1 MHIKRLNG
9 LRKMAVFDA
18 YAPAAAE
25 GYFCRYNLVYG
36 FNGCGKTT
44 LSRVFASLEQGVL
57 ARDLPEGGEFEILL
71 EDDATIGH
79 GHNLDRLKGRVAVF
93 NEDFVETN
101 FRWREGS
108 ANPVF
113 YLGTEQAGLAETLQK
128 TQTERE
134 AALKDRDKSAGE
146 QVAATNRFAT
156 FKRDTA
162 RNIAEQFGLGRGYI
176 ATQLDRD
183 FARDIELASLP
194 EQEQA
199 ALRAVLAQVEP
210 KPPIAAVELPAE
222 TDVEGRLKTC
232 LEASVSAGTL
242 ADFAAHQEMLRW
254 AKEGLDYHREHNLT
268 ECLFCGNDL
277 SKERL
282 ASLDAALDDRMG
294 RISAEANALLDLARS
309 QRDNWLTLIGA
320 LPSEN
325 DLAEGAAQFRATTAA
340 LGAEAERWRAWLAE
354 AIAQLEEKVR
364 HPSKRLT
371 LAPSPGMVGDR
382 PAATE
387 IMASLNRIIA
397 RHNEAV
403 NQFSSRKD
411 QAFLRLKNHYL
422 HLAEERYRSFE
433 RAQRD
438 KTAAA
443 EKASQL
449 ADTLTAREAEL
460 RGKLLQHGPAAEVI
474 NALVRA
480 YLRHGNIEV
489 IVAEGTGE
497 GFQIRRDGRGIVGVL
512 SEGEKTAIALCYF
525 LSTLAA
531 EGRRISDLIVV
542 IDDPVS
548 SLDTKALNYA
558 FALLKS
564 HLSGAKQLFLLTH
577 NLHFMQECRKWLGK
591 MSRDKPPTAGL
602 FFVDLKQDAAGKRSS
617 RLEPLPKLLRD
628 YESEYHYLFQHV
640 KRLAESEDL
649 AYDHLYLM
657 PNAMR
662 KVLDIF
668 LAFKVPG
675 PDGLKSK
682 LDTVVR
688 TRPDFDTSRLMALDR
703 LVQLESHAESLDD
716 LVAFSSMTIEE
727 ARDASQ
733 ALIALMQAMDGAHLT
748 RLQQLCG

>member
-9 LRKMAVFDA
+9 LRKLAVFDA
-18 YAPAAAE
+18 YAPAAGE
-25 GYFCRYNLVYG
+25 GHFYRYNLVYG

-44 LSRVFASLEQGVL
+44 LSRIFASLEQGVL
-57 ARDLPEGGEFEILL
+57 VRDLPEGGEFEILL
-71 EDDATIGH
+71 DDAATIGH

-113 YLGTEQAGLAETLQK
+113 YLGAEQADLAETLRK
-128 TQTERE
+128 TQAEHE
-134 AALKDRDKSAGE
+134 AALKDRDKSTSE
-146 QVAATNRFAT
+146 QTAAANRFAT

-162 RNIAEQFGLGRGYI
+162 RNIAEQFGLGRGYV

-183 FARDIELASLP
+183 FTRDVRLTSLP
-194 EQEQA
+194 EEEQA
-199 ALRAVLAQVEP
+199 ALRAVHSQVEP
-210 KPPIAAVELPAE
+210 KPSIATIELPSRDGFE
-222 TDVEGRLKTC
+222 DRLAAC
-232 LEASVSAGTL
+232 LEASVSAEAL

-254 AKEGLDYHREHNLT
+254 AKEGLDYHREHDLSD
-268 ECLFCGNDL
+268 CLFCGNPF

-282 ASLDAALDDRMG
+282 TALDAALDDRIE
-294 RISAEANALLDLARS
+294 RISAEAEALLDLART
-309 QRDNWLTLIGA
+309 QRDNWLALIGS

-325 DLAEGAAQFRATTAA
+325 DLAEDAMQFRAAA
-340 LGAEAERWRAWLAE
+340 AEFGAETERLRAWLAE

-364 HPSKRLT
+364 HPSRK
-371 LAPSPGMVGDR
+371 LALPGAAGDR
-382 PAATE
+382 PAAE
-387 IMASLNRIIA
+387 KIMASLNQIIV

-403 NQFSSRKD
+403 NQFSSRKN
-411 QAFLRLKNHYL
+411 QAFLRLKDHYL

-433 RAQRD
+433 RSQRE

-443 EKASQL
+443 EKASQHATVL
-449 ADTLTAREAEL
+449 AAREAEL
-460 RGKLLQHGPAAEVI
+460 RGKLLQHGPAAEAI
-474 NALVRA
+474 NSLVKA

-531 EGRRISDLIVV
+531 EGRRIADLIVV

-591 MSRDKPPTAGL
+591 LSRSDPPTAGL
-602 FFVDLKQDAAGKRSS
+602 FFVNLKQDALGKRSS
-617 RLEPLPKLLRD
+617 RLEALPKLLRD

-640 KRLAESEDL
+640 KRLAESEGL

-682 LDTVVR
+682 LDTLVR
-688 TRPDFDTSRLMALDR
+688 TRPDFDANRLMALDR

-733 ALIALMQAMDGAHLT
+733 SLIALMQEMDAPHLV
-748 RLQQLCG
+748 RLQQLCA

>member
-1 MHIKRLNG
+1 MHIKRLNS
-9 LRKMAVFDA
+9 LRKTAVFDA

-25 GYFCRYNLVYG
+25 GYFYRFNLVYG

-44 LSRVFASLEQGVL
+44 LSRVFASLEQGAL
-57 ARDLPEGGEFEILL
+57 ARDLPEGCEFEILL
-71 EDDATIGH
+71 EDAATISH
-79 GHNLDRLKGRVAVF
+79 GHNLDRLRGRVAVF

-128 TQTERE
+128 TQAERE
-134 AALKDRDKSAGE
+134 SALRDRDKSAGE
-146 QVAATNRFAT
+146 QTAATNRFAT

-183 FARDIELASLP
+183 FARDVELASLP
-194 EQEQA
+194 EEEQA

-210 KPPIAAVELPAE
+210 KPPLPSIELPIDDE
-222 TDVEGRLKTC
+222 FEDRLKTC
-232 LEASVSAGTL
+232 LEASVSAGAL

-254 AKEGLDYHREHNLT
+254 AKEGLDYHRGHNLT

-277 SKERL
+277 SRERL
-282 ASLDAALDDRMG
+282 ESLDAALDDRMT
-294 RISAEANALLDLARS
+294 RISTEAEALLHLARS
-309 QRDNWLTLIGA
+309 QRDNWLALIGT

-325 DLAEGAAQFRATTAA
+325 DLTEGAAQFRVAAEA
-340 LGAEAERWRAWLAE
+340 LGAEAERMRAWLAA
-354 AIAQLEEKVR
+354 AIAQLEEKIR
-364 HPSKRLT
+364 RPSKGLT
-371 LAPSPGMVGDR
+371 PALSPSTVGAR
-382 PAATE
+382 RAAVE
-387 IMASLNRIIA
+387 IVASLNRIIS

-411 QAFLRLKNHYL
+411 QAFLRLKDHYL

-438 KTAAA
+438 KTMAA
-443 EKASQL
+443 EKAIQL

-460 RGKLLQHGPAAEVI
+460 RAKLLQHGPAAEVI
-474 NALVRA
+474 NALVKA
-480 YLRHGNIEV
+480 YLRHGNIEI

-531 EGRRISDLIVV
+531 EGRRISDLVVV

-564 HLSGAKQLFLLTH
+564 HLSGAKQLFMLTH

-591 MSRDKPPTAGL
+591 MSRDNPPTAGL

-640 KRLAESEDL
+640 QRLAESEGL
-649 AYDHLYLM
+649 TYDHLYLM

-682 LDTVVR
+682 LDMVVR
-688 TRPDFDTSRLMALDR
+688 NRPDFDANRLMALDR

-733 ALIALMQAMDGAHLT
+733 ALIALMQEMDGAHLA
-748 RLQQLCG
+748 RLQQLCA

>member
-1 MHIKRLNG
+1 MYIKRLNG
-9 LRKMAVFDA
+9 LHKLAVFDA
-18 YAPAAAE
+18 YTPVVSE
-25 GYFCRYNLVYG
+25 GHFYRYNLVYG

-44 LSRVFASLEQGVL
+44 LSRIFASLEQGVL
-57 ARDLPEGGEFEILL
+57 VRDFPEGGEFEILL
-71 EDDATIGH
+71 EDAATIGH
-79 GHNLDRLKGRVAVF
+79 SHNLDRLKGRVAVF
-93 NEDFVETN
+93 NEDFIETN

-113 YLGTEQAGLAETLQK
+113 YLGAEQAGLAEALQK
-128 TQTERE
+128 IKTERE
-134 AALKDRDKSAGE
+134 TALVNRDKSASE
-146 QVAATNRFAT
+146 QIAATNRFAT

-162 RNIAEQFGLGRGYI
+162 RNIAEQFGLGRGYV

-183 FARDIELASLP
+183 FARGVQLASLP
-194 EQEQA
+194 DEEQA
-199 ALRAVLAQVEP
+199 SLRAVIAQVQP
-210 KPPIAAVELPAE
+210 KKPIVAIELPAADKFE
-222 TDVEGRLKTC
+222 DRLSAC
-232 LEASVSAGTL
+232 LEASVSAGAL
-242 ADFAAHQEMLRW
+242 VDFAEHQEMLRW
-254 AKEGLDYHREHNLT
+254 AKEGLDYHRDHNLAD
-268 ECLFCGNDL
+268 CLFCGNNL

-282 ASLDAALDDRMG
+282 VALDAALDDRMG
-294 RISAEANALLDLARS
+294 RISGEAEALLALART
-309 QRDNWLTLIGA
+309 QRDSWLGLISA

-325 DLAEGAAQFRATTAA
+325 DVAEDAAQFRVAAGA
-340 LGAEAERWRAWLAE
+340 LGAEAERRRVWLAE
-354 AIAQLEEKVR
+354 AITHLEEKVR
-364 HPSKRLT
+364 HPSRK
-371 LAPSPGMVGDR
+371 LALASSPGAPGNR
-382 PAATE
+382 LAAE
-387 IMASLNRIIA
+387 IISSLNRIIA

-411 QAFLRLKNHYL
+411 QAFLRLKDHYL
-422 HLAEERYRSFE
+422 HLAQERYRSFE

-438 KTAAA
+438 KTTAA
-443 EKASQL
+443 EKASQVADLL
-449 ADTLTAREAEL
+449 AKREAEL
-460 RGKLLQHGPAAEVI
+460 RGKLLKHGPAAEAI
-474 NALVRA
+474 NALVKA

-489 IVAEGTGE
+489 IVADGTGE

-531 EGRRISDLIVV
+531 EGRRISDLVVV

-577 NLHFMQECRKWLGK
+577 NLQFMQECRKWLGK
-591 MSRDKPPTAGL
+591 MSRESPPTAGL
-602 FFVDLKQDAAGKRSS
+602 FFVDLRQDAAGKRSS

-640 KRLAESEDL
+640 KRLAESEGL

-682 LDTVVR
+682 LDTVAR
-688 TRPDFDTSRLMALDR
+688 TRPNLDANRVMALDR

-727 ARDASQ
+727 SRDASQ
-733 ALIALMQAMDGAHLT
+733 ALIALMQEMDAPHLT
-748 RLQQLCG
+748 RLQQLCA

>member
-1 MHIKRLNG
+1 MHIKNLNS
-9 LRKMAVFDA
+9 LRKLAVFDA
-18 YAPAAAE
+18 YAPIAGE
-25 GYFCRYNLVYG
+25 GQFYRYNLVYG

-44 LSRVFASLEQGVL
+44 LSRIFASLEQGVL
-57 ARDLPEGGEFEILL
+57 VRDLPKGGEFEILL
-71 EDDATIGH
+71 EDGAKITH
-79 GHNLDRLKGRVAVF
+79 SHNLDRLKGGVAVF

-101 FRWREGS
+101 LRWREGS

-113 YLGTEQAGLAETLQK
+113 YLGTEQAGLAEALQK
-128 TQTERE
+128 TQTDRE
-134 AALKDRDKSAGE
+134 TALKDRDKCASD
-146 QVAATNRFAT
+146 QTAATNRFAT

-162 RNIAEQFGLGRGYI
+162 RNIAEQFGLGRSYV

-183 FARDIELASLP
+183 FARDVRFASLP
-194 EQEQA
+194 DEEQA
-199 ALRAVLAQVEP
+199 ALRSVLAQVQP
-210 KPPIAAVELPAE
+210 KLPIAPIELPKR
-222 TDVEGRLKTC
+222 EGFEERLAAC
-232 LEASVSAGTL
+232 LEANVSAEAL

-254 AKEGLDYHREHNLT
+254 AKEGLDYHRNHELAD
-268 ECLFCGNDL
+268 CLFCGNGL

-282 ASLDAALDDRMG
+282 AALEAALDDRIG
-294 RISAEANALLDLARS
+294 RISADAEALLDLART
-309 QRDNWLTLIGA
+309 QRDDWLTLIGA

-325 DLAEGAAQFRATTAA
+325 DLAEDASQFDAGARA
-340 LGAEAERWRAWLAE
+340 LEAGVERLRAWLAD
-354 AIAQLEEKVR
+354 AVAQLEEKVR
-364 HPSKRLT
+364 QPSRRLT
-371 LAPSPGMVGDR
+371 VIPSPGTAGDR
-382 PAATE
+382 PTVEE
-387 IMASLNRIIA
+387 IMATLNRIIA
-397 RHNEAV
+397 KHNEAV
-403 NQFSSRKD
+403 NQFSSRKE
-411 QAFLRLKNHYL
+411 QAFLRLKDHYL

-443 EKASQL
+443 AKASTL
-449 ADTLTAREAEL
+449 ADAILAREAEL
-460 RGKLLQHGPAAEVI
+460 RGKLLQHGPAAEAI
-474 NALVRA
+474 NALVKA

-489 IVAEGTGE
+489 IAAEGVGE

-531 EGRRISDLIVV
+531 EGRRISDLVVV

-591 MSRDKPPTAGL
+591 MSRTEPPTAGL
-602 FFVDLKQDAAGKRSS
+602 FFIDLKQDAAGKRSS

-628 YESEYHYLFQHV
+628 YESEYHYLFQHL
-640 KRLAESEDL
+640 KRLAESEGF

-688 TRPDFDTSRLMALDR
+688 TRPEFDANRLMALDR

-733 ALIALMQAMDGAHLT
+733 AIIALMREMDASHLT
-748 RLQQLCG
+748 RLQQLCA

>member
-1 MHIKRLNG
+1 MHIKRLNS
-9 LRKMAVFDA
+9 LRKLAVFDA
-18 YAPAAAE
+18 YAPAAGE
-25 GYFCRYNLVYG
+25 GNFYRFNLVYG

-44 LSRVFASLEQGVL
+44 LSRIFASLEQGVL
-57 ARDLPEGGEFEILL
+57 VSDLPDGGEFEILL
-71 EDDATIGH
+71 EDAATISH

-93 NEDFVETN
+93 NEDFVEAN

-108 ANPVF
+108 AKPVF

-134 AALKDRDKSAGE
+134 AALKERDKSVSE
-146 QVAATNRFAT
+146 QTAATNRFAT

-162 RNIAEQFGLGRGYI
+162 RNIAEQFGLGRGYV

-183 FARDIELASLP
+183 FARGVRLANLP
-194 EQEQA
+194 EDEQA
-199 ALRAVLAQVEP
+199 ALRAVLAQVQP
-210 KPPIAAVELPAE
+210 KPPIAAIELPARDGFE
-222 TDVEGRLKTC
+222 DRLTAC
-232 LEASVSAGTL
+232 LDASVSAGAL
-242 ADFAAHQEMLRW
+242 ADFAVHQEMLRW
-254 AKEGLDYHREHNLT
+254 AKEGLDYHRDHDLAA
-268 ECLFCGNDL
+268 CLFCGNDL

-282 ASLDAALDDRMG
+282 AALDAALDDRMG
-294 RISAEANALLDLARS
+294 KISAEAEGLLDLART
-309 QRDNWLTLIGA
+309 QRENWLSLIGA

-325 DLAEGAAQFRATTAA
+325 DLAEDAAQFRNAA
-340 LGAEAERWRAWLAE
+340 AVLGAEAERLRGWLAE

-364 HPSKRLT
+364 HPSRRLA
-371 LAPSPGMVGDR
+371 LPPPPGTADDR
-382 PAATE
+382 PTAGE
-387 IMASLNRIIA
+387 IVASLNRIIA
-397 RHNEAV
+397 KHNEAV
-403 NQFSSRKD
+403 NQFSSRKE
-411 QAFLRLKNHYL
+411 QAFLRLKDHYL
-422 HLAEERYRSFE
+422 QLAEERYRGFE

-449 ADTLTAREAEL
+449 AEALAAREGEL
-460 RGKLLQHGPAAEVI
+460 RGKLLQHGPAAEAI
-474 NALVRA
+474 NALVKA

-531 EGRRISDLIVV
+531 EGRRIADLVVV

-577 NLHFMQECRKWLGK
+577 NLHFMQECRKWLAK
-591 MSRDKPPTAGL
+591 MSRAEVPTAGL
-602 FFVDLKQDAAGKRSS
+602 FFIDLKQDAAGKRSS
-617 RLEPLPKLLRD
+617 RIEPLPKLLRD

-640 KRLAESEDL
+640 KRLAESEGL

-682 LDTVVR
+682 LDTLVR
-688 TRPDFDTSRLMALDR
+688 TRPDFDANRLMALDR

-727 ARDASQ
+727 SRDASQ
-733 ALIALMQAMDGAHLT
+733 ALIALMQEMDEPHLL
-748 RLQQLCG
+748 RLQQLCA

>member
-1 MHIKRLNG
+1 MRIKRLNG
-9 LRKMAVFDA
+9 LRKLAVFDA
-18 YAPAAAE
+18 YAPAEDE
-25 GYFCRYNLVYG
+25 GHFRRYNLVYG

-44 LSRVFASLEQGVL
+44 LSRIFASLEQGVL
-57 ARDLPEGGEFEILL
+57 VRDLPEGGEFEILL
-71 EDDATIGH
+71 EDAATIGH

-113 YLGTEQAGLAETLQK
+113 YLGTEQAGLADALRKMQADRET
-128 TQTERE
+128 
-134 AALKDRDKSAGE
+134 ALKNRDKSASE
-146 QVAATNRFAT
+146 QTAATNRFVT

-162 RNIAEQFGLGRGYI
+162 RNIAEQFGLGRGYV

-183 FARDIELASLP
+183 FARGIQLASLADE
-194 EQEQA
+194 EQV
-199 ALRAVLAQVEP
+199 ALRAILAQVQP
-210 KPPIAAVELPAE
+210 KPPIAAIELPAGDRFE
-222 TDVEGRLKTC
+222 DRLIAC
-232 LEASVSAGTL
+232 LEASVSAGAL
-242 ADFAAHQEMLRW
+242 ADLAEHQEMLRW
-254 AKEGLDYHREHNLT
+254 AKEGLDYHLGHDLAG
-268 ECLFCGNDL
+268 CLFCGNNL

-282 ASLDAALDDRMG
+282 VALDAALDDRIG
-294 RISAEANALLDLARS
+294 RISAEAEALLVLARK
-309 QRDNWLTLIGA
+309 QRDNWLALIGA

-325 DLAEGAAQFRATTAA
+325 DLAENGTQFRAAAAA
-340 LGAEAERWRAWLAE
+340 LGAEVKRLRVWLAQ
-354 AIAQLEEKVR
+354 AITQLEEKVK

-371 LAPSPGMVGDR
+371 LASSPSRAGDR
-382 PAATE
+382 PAAEE
-387 IMASLNRIIA
+387 IIASLNRIIA
-397 RHNEAV
+397 RHNDAV

-411 QAFLRLKNHYL
+411 QALLRLKDHYL

-433 RAQRD
+433 RALRE
-438 KTAAA
+438 KTTAA
-443 EKASQL
+443 EKDSQL
-449 ADTLTAREAEL
+449 VDVLATREAEL
-460 RGKLLQHGPAAEVI
+460 RGKLFSHGPAAKAI
-474 NALVRA
+474 NSLVKA

-531 EGRRISDLIVV
+531 EGRRISDLVVV

-564 HLSGAKQLFLLTH
+564 HLAGAKQLFLLTH

-591 MSRDKPPTAGL
+591 MSRDTPPTAGL

-640 KRLAESEDL
+640 KRLAESEGF

-688 TRPDFDTSRLMALDR
+688 ANPDFDPNRLMALDR

-727 ARDASQ
+727 SRDASQ
-733 ALIALMQAMDGAHLT
+733 ALIALMQEMDAPHLT
-748 RLQQLCG
+748 RLQQLCA

>member
-9 LRKMAVFDA
+9 LRKLAVFDA
-18 YAPAAAE
+18 YAPATGE
-25 GYFCRYNLVYG
+25 GHFYRYNLVYG

-44 LSRVFASLEQGVL
+44 LSRIFACLEQGVL
-57 ARDLPEGGEFEILL
+57 VRDLPEGGEFEIQL
-71 EDDATIGH
+71 EDAATVGH
-79 GHNLDRLKGRVAVF
+79 DHNLDRLKGRIAVF

-113 YLGTEQAGLAETLQK
+113 YLGTEQADLADTLRK
-128 TQTERE
+128 TQTELE
-134 AALKDRDKSAGE
+134 AALKERDRCSSE
-146 QVAATNRFAT
+146 QSTATNRFAT

-162 RNIAEQFGLGRGYI
+162 RNIAEQFGLGRGYV

-183 FARDIELASLP
+183 FARRAKLAGLP
-194 EQEQA
+194 DDEQA
-199 ALRAVLAQVEP
+199 TLRAVLAQVEP
-210 KPPIAAVELPAE
+210 KPSIVPIELPAR
-222 TDVEGRLKTC
+222 DGFEGRLVSC
-232 LEASVSAGTL
+232 LEASVSAGAL
-242 ADFAAHQEMLRW
+242 ADFAAHPEMLRW
-254 AKEGLDYHREHNLT
+254 AKEGLDYHRGHELAA
-268 ECLFCGNDL
+268 CLFCGNDL
-277 SKERL
+277 AKERL
-282 ASLDAALDDRMG
+282 AALDAALDDRMG
-294 RISAEANALLDLARS
+294 RISAEAETLLQLARA
-309 QRDNWLTLIGA
+309 QRDDWLTLVGG

-325 DLAEGAAQFRATTAA
+325 DLSEDAEQFRADAGA
-340 LGAEAERWRAWLAE
+340 LGAEAERLRTWLAE
-354 AIAQLEEKVR
+354 VIALLEEKVR
-364 HPSKRLT
+364 HPSRILSVP
-371 LAPSPGMVGDR
+371 APSSMAVDR
-382 PAATE
+382 RSAGE
-387 IMASLNRIIA
+387 ISVSLNQIIA

-403 NQFSSRKD
+403 TQFSSRKN
-411 QAFLRLKNHYL
+411 QAFLRLKDHFL

-438 KTAAA
+438 KTAIA
-443 EKASQL
+443 EKANQRADAL
-449 ADTLTAREAEL
+449 ATKEVEL
-460 RGKLLQHGPAAEVI
+460 RGKLLQHGPAAEAI
-474 NALVRA
+474 NALVKA

-531 EGRRISDLIVV
+531 EGRRIADLVVV

-591 MSRDKPPTAGL
+591 MSRAEVPTAGL
-602 FFVDLKQDAAGKRSS
+602 FFIDLKQDAAGKRSS
-617 RLEPLPKLLRD
+617 RIEPLPKLLRD

-640 KRLAESEDL
+640 KRLAESDGL

-682 LDTVVR
+682 LDALIR
-688 TRPDFDTSRLMALDR
+688 ARPDFDANRLMALDR
-703 LVQLESHAESLDD
+703 LVQLESHAENLDD
-716 LVAFSSMTIEE
+716 LIAFSSMTIEE
-727 ARDASQ
+727 AREASQ
-733 ALIALMQAMDGAHLT
+733 AIIELMLKMDEPHLT
-748 RLQQLCG
+748 RLQQLCA